1 MKQPGYDAAGVL
13 PVGGA
18 ACPPR
23 CPAALW
29 RGGRASPDRSRPP
42 GGSRTVH
49 PQHVA
54 VLVSGAARTTPP
66 PEREQAAGR
75 IRDRFTARGR
85 FGGQETSTHVLRGPR
100 RPDPEPDEA
109 PTDTQNCGP
118 VSSANGAQVL
128 DRHHSTQTQD
138 RADSFRGPVDSTP
151 PKTASTPRA
160 RQGCRAQNRHSEIR
174 HFYGQIATPL
184 TVALKRTKRP
194 GVRLSE
200 EAGDGRPKRQPA
212 GSAAPRRPVLPAG
225 PRAPRAE
232 TSRLLCPVSTPS
244 RGFHEPTAGL
254 RSHAAGS
261 GVARC
266 VAVGPWNVPRGPAW
280 F

>member
-1 MKQPGYDAAGVL
+1 MPRGSCPWEALPAPRAARQPCGPGPGLPQTEAA
-13 PVGGA
+13 PRGA
-18 ACPPR
+18 
-23 CPAALW
+23 PAPCTHSTSLSWSRA
-29 RGGRASPDRSRPP
+29 RHGRA
-42 GGSRTVH
+42 
-49 PQHVA
+49 
-54 VLVSGAARTTPP
+54 P
-66 PEREQAAGR
+66 PEREQAASR

-109 PTDTQNCGP
+109 PTDTQNRGP

-212 GSAAPRRPVLPAG
+212 GSAVPRRPALPAG

-261 GVARC
+261 GVARW